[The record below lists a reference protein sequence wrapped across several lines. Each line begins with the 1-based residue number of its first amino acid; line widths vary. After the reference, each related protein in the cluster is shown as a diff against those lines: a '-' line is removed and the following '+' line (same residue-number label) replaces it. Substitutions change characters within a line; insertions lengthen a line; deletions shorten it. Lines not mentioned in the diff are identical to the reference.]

1 MQQNYET
8 ERKGQQIFQPNG
20 EQHVCAAPGCT
31 ALCTGLYCRKHKP
44 KHPMAVYL
52 GRANGLKKEIRETKE
67 LLAQLREQSTR
78 ATSRLSATRLSGTGM
93 HDAMAGNAIRIV
105 EAEERLEKIIAD
117 WAEAL
122 AVRVT
127 LLSMME
133 DPRERRLLEL
143 RYLHGLS
150 IEDICVRLNM
160 ERMQVWRVQGSAL
173 EHFREVYERA
183 AEGHEVQAQGVDVRD
198 GAGKK
203 E

>member
-1 MQQNYET
+1 MQQNHET
-8 ERKGQQIFQPNG
+8 ERN

-31 ALCTGLYCRKHKP
+31 ALCTGEYCRRHKP
-44 KHPMAVYL
+44 RHPMAVYL
-52 GRANGLKKEIRETKE
+52 GRATGLKQEIRETRE
-67 LLAQLREQSTR
+67 LLAQLREQATR
-78 ATSRLSATRLSGTGM
+78 ATSRLSATRLSGTGR
-93 HDAMAGNAIRIV
+93 HDAMAGKAIRIV

-122 AVRVT
+122 AVRVA
-127 LLSMME
+127 LLGMME

-143 RYLHGLS
+143 RYLHGAS
-150 IEDICVRLNM
+150 VEDICVRLNM